1 MWGYG
6 LQRDVSVTDACAV
19 TIAIAKPLA
28 LAVTS
33 AGRRVAHGEPAIN
46 PGTAAVAGNGHARL

>member
-6 LQRDVSVTDACAV
+6 LRRDVSVTDACAV

-28 LAVTS
+28 FTS

-46 PGTAAVAGNGHARL
+46 PGTAAVARNGHARL